1 MSSITSN
8 SRDDLQ
14 FFGKISASASH
25 EIKNVFAVINE
36 AAGLIEDLTLMTEK
50 GMPIEPDRFKRV
62 AKSIQGQIQRGDGII
77 KNMNAFAH
85 SMDEGTLEIDLEE
98 TLGLTVA
105 LSTRMA
111 DMKQI
116 GLELGECEPATARL
130 CPFDL
135 MRLLHGV
142 IAAALDTMPQ
152 GSVLTVAA
160 KPATE
165 GATFTLSTAGQVLA
179 LASDDAFAELAQR
192 LNATV
197 TNNEEDGILELCL
210 KRTA

>member
-1 MSSITSN
+1 MTPTTSN

-14 FFGKISASASH
+14 FFGKINASASH

-36 AAGLIEDLTLMTEK
+36 AAGLVEDLTLMSEK
-50 GMPIEPDRFKRV
+50 GMPIEPERLKRV
-62 AKSIQGQIQRGDGII
+62 AKSIQGQIRRGDDII

-85 SMDEGTLEIDLEE
+85 SMDEGAKEVNLEE

-116 GLELGECEPATARL
+116 GLEQGKCEPATAL
-130 CPFDL
+130 VCPFDL

-142 IAAALDTMPQ
+142 IAAALDTMTQ

-160 KPATE
+160 RPSTD
-165 GATFTLSTAGQVLA
+165 GATFTISSSGQVITLEN
-179 LASDDAFAELAQR
+179 DTAFAELAKQM
-192 LNATV
+192 NATI
-197 TNNEEDGILELCL
+197 TNNEKDGVLELFL
-210 KRTA
+210 KKTA